1 MSPVYNKTLAIF
13 DKKRWLSLAK
23 PKFQL
28 STLNFQFINIMFYD
42 SYTEKWAVFDK
53 KFNFQ
58 LSIFN
63 FQLIKLLVYDT

>member
-1 MSPVYNKTLAIF
+1 
-13 DKKRWLSLAK
+13 
-23 PKFQL
+23 
-28 STLNFQFINIMFYD
+28 MFYD
-42 SYTEKWAVFDK
+42 SYKEKWAIFDK